1 MPLSLFYQY
10 MMGKVHS
17 ACLDRLRLT
26 TQQLRLLKEN
36 ASCGFHWGCL
46 RSALKKNTSHHC
58 VHVYAHRSQE
68 KVSEKN
74 TSHHVSMYMLIE
86 VRRGCQIPCTCSYR
100 RCESAVLWALG
111 TERGCLWQQPLLLTT
126 EPSTS
131 PAPRSAFLENKVK
144 QGMGTRKRPALV
156 MKVYLLSRSS
166 VSNLDALF
174 HLLWTLFLGLYN
186 VNIM

>member
-26 TQQLRLLKEN
+26 TITASKGKCQLWLL
-36 ASCGFHWGCL
+36 L
-46 RSALKKNTSHHC
+46 RVFEERFKKIHHI
-58 VHVYAHRSQE
+58 
-68 KVSEKN
+68 
-74 TSHHVSMYMLIE
+74 TVSMYMLIE

-100 RCESAVLWALG
+100 HCESAVLWALG

-156 MKVYLLSRSS
+156 MKVYLLNRSS